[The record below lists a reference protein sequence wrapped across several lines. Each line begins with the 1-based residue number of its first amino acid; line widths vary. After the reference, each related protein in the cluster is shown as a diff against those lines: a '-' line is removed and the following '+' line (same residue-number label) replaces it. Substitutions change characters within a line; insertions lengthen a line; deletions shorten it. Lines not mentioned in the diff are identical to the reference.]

1 LRASKVL
8 IVGDDKQVSPTAA
21 FIEEQKL
28 RSLRMHYLDGQP
40 FGALM
45 LPGNSLYELALA
57 CYPGRRIMLKEH
69 FRCVEPIIRFSFQ
82 FYTEEI
88 VPVRLPNGRTYDHL
102 RERLPGRDIFV
113 FDRQMAAHPDCIPP
127 IGHLFLGEVI
137 ETLPSAIA
145 RLGANT
151 ALANVDIGSS
161 DDWATEELVR
171 RIVPS
176 LLRLL
181 KHHAVVICGR
191 PIDHP
196 CFAALPLPYAVEPG
210 RHFLYARISED
221 ALTPLARID
230 HANENHQEGRRYILA
245 SER

>member
-1 LRASKVL
+1 MRTLTTYLKCGVAEPVGPKRTFESLAFMSRLDSFIRRMQAQRACL
-8 IVGDDKQVSPTAA
+8 DKAVCMIGS
-21 FIEEQKL
+21 
-28 RSLRMHYLDGQP
+28 
-40 FGALM
+40 
-45 LPGNSLYELALA
+45 LPGNVLEFGL
-57 CYPGRRIMLKEH
+57 G
-69 FRCVEPIIRFSFQ
+69 
-82 FYTEEI
+82 
-88 VPVRLPNGRTYDHL
+88 NGRTYDHL

-127 IGHLFLGEVI
+127 IGHLFLGEVL

-151 ALANVDIGSS
+151 VLANVDIGSS
-161 DDWATEELVR
+161 DDRATDELVR
-171 RIVPS
+171 RILPP

-210 RHFLYARISED
+210 RHFLYARTSEET
-221 ALTPLARID
+221 LTPLARID